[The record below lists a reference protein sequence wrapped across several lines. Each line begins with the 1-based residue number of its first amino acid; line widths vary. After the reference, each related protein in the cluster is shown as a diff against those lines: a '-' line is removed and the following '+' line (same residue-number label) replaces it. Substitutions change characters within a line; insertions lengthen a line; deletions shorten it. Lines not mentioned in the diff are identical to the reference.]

1 MEVWKDKEFVNPV
14 HLYLP
19 KEEIETGA
27 LQQIINLATNR
38 RITTPILIMPDC
50 HQGYGA
56 PIGSVFGSDNYLFPN
71 AVGVDIGCGISFQ
84 KYNPIDYLT
93 DDMVRA
99 WEEIVRE
106 KVPIGFAMHK
116 EKTYEPFGFDTSA
129 DQVAAYLGDRPD
141 YQMGTLGT
149 GNHFME
155 MLVGSNGDIYL
166 AVHTGSRGLGHA
178 FAQYHTNIANIHDPE
193 GAATELAS
201 IAYDSKE
208 GQSYYNDMWL
218 SISYAEQ
225 NRSRILENMDYA
237 LREVATHVINNG
249 YVQGTSHNFAH
260 HARTPGGK
268 YALYHM
274 KGANRVQYDSLAM
287 VPGSM
292 GSPSYICSPKDPV
305 SGAASFFSHGAGRA
319 MSRGA
324 ARKSISMEQFAEK
337 MAGTL
342 TTITEGM
349 IDESPLA
356 YKDIETVME
365 RQKDLMNVV
374 DVLRP
379 ICTIKDEGRK
389 GKKK

>member
-27 LQQIINLATNR
+27 LQQIINLATNK

-84 KYNPIDYLT
+84 KYNPIDMT
-93 DDMVRA
+93 DDMVRE
-99 WEEIVRE
+99 WEAIVRE

-116 EKTYEPFGFDTSA
+116 EKTYETFGFDTSA

-155 MLVGSNGDIYL
+155 MLVGSSGDIYL

-178 FAQYHTNIANIHDPE
+178 FAQYHTNMANIHDPE
-193 GAATELAS
+193 GAKTELAS
-201 IAYDSKE
+201 LKYQTPE
-208 GQSYYNDMWL
+208 GMSYYSDMWL
-218 SISYAEQ
+218 SVSYAEQ
-225 NRSRILENMDYA
+225 NRTYILHTMADA
-237 LREVATHVINNG
+237 LREVAPHAINDG
-249 YVQGTSHNFAH
+249 YVRGTSHNFAQ
-260 HARTPGGK
+260 HANNLDGRG
-268 YALYHM
+268 YAFFHM
-274 KGANRVQYDSLAM
+274 KGANRIQYDSLAM

-292 GSPSYICSPKDPV
+292 GSLSYICAPKYYNDP
-305 SGAASFFSHGAGRA
+305 SYFSHGAGRA

-379 ICTIKDEGRK
+379 VCTIKDEGRK